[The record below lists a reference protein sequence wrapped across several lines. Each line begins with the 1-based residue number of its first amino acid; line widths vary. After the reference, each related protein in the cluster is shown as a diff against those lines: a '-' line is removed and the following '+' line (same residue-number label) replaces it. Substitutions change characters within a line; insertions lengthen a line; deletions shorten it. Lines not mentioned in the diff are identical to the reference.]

1 MTESLTFDKL
11 PEAVSFLTQ
20 EVSELKEL
28 LSMKKDEKPST
39 PQEKLLTLKQAAE
52 FLDLA
57 EATIYS
63 KVSRGELPV
72 MKPGKRLYFSSTELM
87 DYLKGA
93 RKLSNAQIEERAK
106 AYLRKNKV

>member
-1 MTESLTFDKL
+1 MHENLTFDKL

-28 LSMKKDEKPST
+28 LSKKKDENPST
-39 PQEKLLTLKQAAE
+39 PQEKLLTLKEAAQ

-57 EATIYS
+57 EATMYS

-72 MKPGKRLYFSSTELM
+72 MKPDKRLYFSSTELM

-93 RKLSNAQIEERAK
+93 RKLSNAQIEEKAK
-106 AYLRKNKV
+106 AYLNKNKV